1 MNRYELLYRGVAA
14 GTGALVGYLYG
25 GWYPLLEILI
35 ALMIIDYVSGVLAA
49 AYLGQLSSQVGF
61 QGIAKK
67 IMILLI
73 VAVAHLVDRILN
85 LDQIVLNAAVYFYLC
100 NELLSIIENAG
111 RVGLPIPDR
120 LKSMISVLHGR
131 VKTNDK
137 N

>member
-1 MNRYELLYRGVAA
+1 MNRYELIYRGIV
-14 GTGALVGYLYG
+14 TGMGAIIGYVYG
-25 GWYPLLEILI
+25 GWYPLLEILV
-35 ALMIIDYVSGVLAA
+35 ALMVIDYVSGVLAA

-73 VAVAHLVDRILN
+73 VAVAHLVDRILS
-85 LDQIVLNAAVYFYLC
+85 LDQIVLNAALYFYLS

-131 VKTNDK
+131 VDANDK